1 MTANV
6 LEHRRAKAFA
16 EALEAHRTGPA
27 ASSAPLGELVDT
39 ATALGALTV
48 PGLDAEVRMVQR
60 AQLLAAFEQTVG
72 GGGLAAVPRQRE
84 HRHRRIDRLARRRWG
99 RRFAITGM
107 IAGVTV
113 GSLAGVAAASTG
125 ALPGDPLYGMKRH
138 LEGLRLDLAD
148 NDQER
153 GTLLLDQA
161 STRLA
166 EARSLVGRT
175 NGGPLSPETV
185 NRLGSALR
193 DMHAEAARGRDLL
206 RAVYQANGSLDPM
219 RKLASFT
226 EAQDD
231 HWAALQPQLPTQLT
245 PVAGQVDQLFGDL
258 NQDVGPLH
266 LDQDSAGHPASPVP
280 AAPSGSSGRT
290 GGSASPAGG
299 RATVPAQQGSPDE
312 PLGGTGRPSG
322 AAMVPSQGGP
332 ATPAGANPVGG
343 LVNGLTGSLTGTG
356 AGAARPGAGQA
367 PAASPAPAG
376 GSGSAAPG
384 GDASPSATPSAP
396 ADGQS
401 STPATGGLNLP
412 PLIPGLLPGLGLDG
426 SGGN

>member
-27 ASSAPLGELVDT
+27 ASSEPLGELLDT
-39 ATALGALTV
+39 ARALSALPV
-48 PGLDAEVRMVQR
+48 PGLDAEVRVVQR

-113 GSLAGVAAASTG
+113 GSLAGVAAASSG
-125 ALPGDPLYGMKRH
+125 ALPGDPLYGMKRQ

-153 GTLLLDQA
+153 GALLLDQA

-166 EARSLVGRT
+166 EARTLVGRS
-175 NGGPLSPETV
+175 GSGPLSPETV

-206 RAVYQANGSLDPM
+206 RSVYRANGSLDPM

-231 HWAALQPQLPTQLT
+231 HWAALQPKLPTQLT
-245 PVAGQVDQLFGDL
+245 PVAGQVDQLFDNL
-258 NQDVGPLH
+258 NEEVGPLH
-266 LDQDSAGHPASPVP
+266 LEPPAGQPAGPSATDSGSADP
-280 AAPSGSSGRT
+280 AAGNSPST
-290 GGSASPAGG
+290 GGQPA
-299 RATVPAQQGSPDE
+299 AQTPRSSPDE
-312 PLGGTGRPSG
+312 PAGRPGTGTQSPG
-322 AAMVPSQGGP
+322 QDGVAGP
-332 ATPAGANPVGG
+332 AKGVGNPVGG
-343 LVNGLTGSLTGTG
+343 LVNGLTGSLTGNG
-356 AGAARPGAGQA
+356 QAGAASSAPAAGGGADGSNGQAGQA
-367 PAASPAPAG
+367 PAPASPTA
-376 GSGSAAPG
+376 
-384 GDASPSATPSAP
+384 
-396 ADGQS
+396 GQS
-401 STPATGGLNLP
+401 GAPNSGLNLP

-426 SGGN
+426 N